1 MSDLVLTMGAT
12 ARINSKKV
20 KIGDERGRSC
30 LAADAKGLE
39 GGCHVEGPHGWGDTP
54 PSRRPP
60 RFSGAKGCGGGG
72 NGIPFKGAHREMP
85 GGFQKAILG
94 RGMNSSCPPSKA

>member
-1 MSDLVLTMGAT
+1 MGGVTPPPA
-12 ARINSKKV
+12 
-20 KIGDERGRSC
+20 
-30 LAADAKGLE
+30 
-39 GGCHVEGPHGWGDTP
+39 EGPP
-54 PSRRPP
+54 VSLEPK
-60 RFSGAKGCGGGG
+60 GAGEGG

>member
-30 LAADAKGLE
+30 LAADAEGLE

-54 PSRRPP
+54 PSKRPP
-60 RFSGAKGCGGGG
+60 VSLEPRGAGEGETASLSRVPIGRCQEGSRKPYWGGG
-72 NGIPFKGAHREMP
+72 
-85 GGFQKAILG
+85 
-94 RGMNSSCPPSKA
+94 